1 MKHPITALVALALLA
16 LTTQPLYAQGQGKDK
31 SQGKGKPQ
39 AEQPVQLPSYD
50 YDKGKGSHQGS
61 QNHGQVVSE
70 CNHRANER
78 NLKGQDRH
86 DYVEWCESRG
96 SRYRYDHDRYGKE
109 SDCYRKANNKGLTGD
124 KRRNFLD
131 KCFDEV
137 AHRFSG
143 DGKHKKD

>member
-1 MKHPITALVALALLA
+1 MRYFAVVLVTLMLVGATPAVF
-16 LTTQPLYAQGQGKDK
+16 AQGQGQG
-31 SQGKGKPQ
+31 QGKGKPQ

-50 YDKGKGSHQGS
+50 KDRDRDKGNHWDA

-86 DYVEWCESRG
+86 DYVEWCTSRG
-96 SRYRYDHDRYGKE
+96 SHYRYDYDRYGKE
-109 SDCYRKANNKGLTGD
+109 ADCYRKANNKGLTGD

-143 DGKHKKD
+143 DGKRKKD